1 MIMVSSPSS
10 FRRAA
15 LLLAFV
21 LAAGVVS
28 TTAQAAVYP
37 VSGNARFQIG
47 NGIPLPIGFTPP
59 PNGKIGAK
67 AGAVVL
73 QTPGPDP
80 KQMTIPPGQLSAPR
94 TPVVHGV
101 FLLGPPLQVQTS
113 IGFSFP
119 GPGLGGVF
127 KVGGRTGAATVTFC
141 AGQVVTPTGN
151 PACTGPG
158 APGNVVNGL
167 MRYTKTAAQF
177 GGPAQNAVSGTANIA
192 IFTATAPCTGCLAVF
207 AQVNPAP
214 ASAKGAPFGFFNVLP
229 ASTPS
234 PSGLAIVN
242 ANANGTIAAVISP
255 SLGPGIPDSGTSFG
269 GPWTTGML
277 TVSVT
282 ANLGPSPEIFIFS
295 GMDSRVS
302 GVGNISLVSGAI
314 GTRSLSGPNAHRGWL
329 NLTVGAPA
337 VPAVSPP
344 GLAAAVGLLLLSS
357 VYALRRRRSPAR
369 SGGRGSGVRAEG

>member
-1 MIMVSSPSS
+1 MTMVSSPSS
-10 FRRAA
+10 LRRAA
-15 LLLAFV
+15 LSLAFV

-28 TTAQAAVYP
+28 TTTQAAVYP
-37 VSGNARFQIG
+37 LSGNARLQIG
-47 NGIPLPIGFTPP
+47 NGVPVPIGFTPP

-80 KQMTIPPGQLSAPR
+80 KRMTIPPGQLSASR
-94 TPVVHGV
+94 TPVV
-101 FLLGPPLQVQTS
+101 LGNLMLAGQLFQVQTS

-119 GPGLGGVF
+119 GPGLGGAF
-127 KVGGRTGAATVTFC
+127 EAGGRTGAATVTFC
-141 AGQVVTPTGN
+141 AGQVVTPAGN
-151 PACTGPG
+151 PACAGPG

-177 GGPAQNAVSGTANIA
+177 GGPAQNAVSGTANVA
-192 IFTATAPCTGCLAVF
+192 IGTASPPCTNCVALF
-207 AQVNPAP
+207 ARANPAP
-214 ASAKGAPFGFFNVLP
+214 AGAEGAPFGFFNVLP

-242 ANANGTIAAVISP
+242 ANANGTITAVISP
-255 SLGPGIPDSGTSFG
+255 SLGPGLANPGTSFG

-282 ANLGPSPEIFIFS
+282 AHSGLITEVFIFS
-295 GMDSRVS
+295 GMDSRID
-302 GVGNISLVSGAI
+302 GVGSISLVSGAV
-314 GTRSLSGPNAHRGWL
+314 GTRSLHGPNAHRGWL

-337 VPAVSPP
+337 VPAVSRPV
-344 GLAAAVGLLLLSS
+344 LAAAFGLLILAG
-357 VYALRRRRSPAR
+357 VHALWRRASAR
-369 SGGRGSGVRAEG
+369 GGGRGPGV